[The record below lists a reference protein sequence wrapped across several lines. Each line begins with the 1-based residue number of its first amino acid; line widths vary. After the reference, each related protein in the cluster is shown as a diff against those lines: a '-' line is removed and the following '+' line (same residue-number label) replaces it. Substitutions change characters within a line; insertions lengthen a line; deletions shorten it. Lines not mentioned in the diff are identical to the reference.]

1 MKRVP
6 QDFEK
11 AAKESKNGSYKVTS
25 RQVNSCEKAE
35 RGQAVRAEKLTIVLG
50 ASKPT

>member
-11 AAKESKNGSYKVTS
+11 AAKENKNGSYKVTS

-35 RGQAVRAEKLTIVLG
+35 RKPSSESREVNNCPG
-50 ASKPT
+50 SK